1 MTPTGRAFQTKVAS
15 VLVICAVSA
24 CGDDGSQ
31 SGISIADNAA
41 AAPLIPL
48 VSSGAAMSFAD
59 VQTWDNAISPIANS
73 LFANNPVTPWADVPT
88 TGSADVFVGGIEL
101 VPDANPDDRVFGTM
115 NATTNFATGDIT
127 GEAQNFYSGAGT
139 AQTGTLQFDAIF
151 DRTNDLDT
159 EFGIGGTLTGTLT
172 GDIIDGPVDVD
183 IAGDFAD
190 SATVMYGGGSGT
202 AAGAGDVNAAFVL
215 SQD

>member
-1 MTPTGRAFQTKVAS
+1 MTPTGRALQTKVAS
-15 VLVICAVSA
+15 VLVICALSA
-24 CGDDGSQ
+24 CADDGSQ
-31 SGISIADNAA
+31 SVSNIADNAA

-48 VSSGAAMSFAD
+48 VAVGAAMTPAE
-59 VQTWDNAISPIANS
+59 VQTWDNAISPIATS
-73 LFANNPVTPWADVPT
+73 LFADNPVTPWADVPT
-88 TGSADVFVGGIEL
+88 TGSADVFVGGVEL
-101 VPDANPDDRVFGTM
+101 VPNSNQAQRVFGTM

-139 AQTGTLQFDAIF
+139 AQTGTLIFDADF
-151 DRTNDLDT
+151 FRGNDLTT
-159 EFGIGGTLTGTLT
+159 EFGIGGTLTGNLN
-172 GDIIDGPVDVD
+172 GDILNGAVDVD

-202 AAGAGDVNAAFVL
+202 VGGTSVDAAFVL